1 MDGVLPSLVTD
12 LLKQLGSFA
21 AQQALQELQ
30 LLVGVDDELQN
41 LQYNFKMVQAMLNK
55 FEESRLRDDAVKLW
69 YDKLE
74 DAYYM
79 MDDVLDS

>member
-1 MDGVLPSLVTD
+1 MANALLSLATD
-12 LLKQLGSFA
+12 LLKQLGSIA
-21 AQQALQELQ
+21 VQQALQELQ
-30 LLVGVDDELQN
+30 LLDGVDDELQN
-41 LQYNFKMVQAMLNK
+41 LQYNFKKVQAMLNK
-55 FEESRLRDDAVKLW
+55 FEERRLRDDAVKLW